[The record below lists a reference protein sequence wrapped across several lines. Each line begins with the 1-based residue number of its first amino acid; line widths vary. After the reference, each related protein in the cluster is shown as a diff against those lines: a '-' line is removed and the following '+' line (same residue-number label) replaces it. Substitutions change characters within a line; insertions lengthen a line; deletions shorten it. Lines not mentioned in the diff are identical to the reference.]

1 MTHRTSRRQMLW
13 AMLGA
18 WIVALAVG
26 ACGQAPAAPAAPTT
40 APAAPTTAPAAPTTA
55 PAAPQ
60 GAPIKIGCSLPLTGA
75 FADTGVWVQRGY
87 EQWAEDVNAAG
98 GLLGRPVELTIYDD
112 ESKTEN
118 AVNLLNRVISVDQA
132 DLLCG
137 GYPGTAAAAQMAV
150 AEKNQ
155 KVYVSMGGHMASFSQ
170 GFTYVFGAPPLMGQ
184 WWYEGLYGW
193 LASLPEAERP
203 KKAAVFTI
211 NNPVGAAILEP
222 MPEKLSALG
231 IEIVVNERYDVPLT
245 DAAPL
250 VTKAK
255 GAEADIFFAN
265 GFFPDSV
272 QIVKAMR
279 ALDYNPKLIAQGVG
293 SIIPAWVQE
302 LGADGNYVFSG
313 TAVHPS
319 LPFEGISRLN
329 EVARAKYNA
338 PVAPIYFIFGYAW
351 MQALQ
356 RGVEGAQ
363 TLDQTAI
370 RDWLKSNQIT
380 TVAGTFT
387 FDERGLP
394 PPYNYLTQVIDG
406 KVELIWPPEVRTKE
420 PIYPKPA
427 WGQ

>member
-40 APAAPTTAPAAPTTA
+40 APTAPTTAPAAPTTA

-184 WWYEGLYGW
+184 WWYEG
-193 LASLPEAERP
+193 
-203 KKAAVFTI
+203 
-211 NNPVGAAILEP
+211 
-222 MPEKLSALG
+222 
-231 IEIVVNERYDVPLT
+231 
-245 DAAPL
+245 
-250 VTKAK
+250 
-255 GAEADIFFAN
+255 
-265 GFFPDSV
+265 
-272 QIVKAMR
+272 
-279 ALDYNPKLIAQGVG
+279 
-293 SIIPAWVQE
+293 
-302 LGADGNYVFSG
+302 
-313 TAVHPS
+313 
-319 LPFEGISRLN
+319 
-329 EVARAKYNA
+329 
-338 PVAPIYFIFGYAW
+338 
-351 MQALQ
+351 
-356 RGVEGAQ
+356 
-363 TLDQTAI
+363 
-370 RDWLKSNQIT
+370 
-380 TVAGTFT
+380 
-387 FDERGLP
+387 
-394 PPYNYLTQVIDG
+394 
-406 KVELIWPPEVRTKE
+406 
-420 PIYPKPA
+420 
-427 WGQ
+427 

>member
-1 MTHRTSRRQMLW
+1 MLILW
-13 AMLGA
+13 
-18 WIVALAVG
+18 LATLVVS
-26 ACGQAPAAPAAPTT
+26 ACGQAPAAPAPTTAPASTTAPAAPAPTAAPAAPAPTT
-40 APAAPTTAPAAPTTA
+40 APAV
-55 PAAPQ
+55 PQ
-60 GAPIKIGCSLPLTGA
+60 GTPIKVGCSLPLTGA
-75 FADTGVWVQRGY
+75 FADTGVWVERGY
-87 EQWAEDVNAAG
+87 RQWAEDVNAAG

-118 AVNLLNRVISVDQA
+118 AVNLLTRLITVDQV
-132 DLLCG
+132 DLVCG

-184 WWYEGLYGW
+184 WWYEGLCSW
-193 LASLPEAERP
+193 LATLPEADRP
-203 KKAAVFTI
+203 KKAAIFTI

-222 MPEKLSALG
+222 MPEKLGSLG

-255 GAEADIFFAN
+255 AAEADIFFAN
-265 GFFPDSV
+265 GSFPDSV

-302 LGADGNYVFSG
+302 LGKDGYYVFSG

-319 LPFEGISRLN
+319 LPFEGIARLN
-329 EVARAKYNA
+329 EVAKAKYEA

-363 TLDQTAI
+363 SLDQTAI
-370 RDWLKSNQIT
+370 RDWLKSNQMT

-406 KVELIWPPEVRTKE
+406 KAELIWPAEVRTKD